1 MSSNPE
7 HTDEVLA
14 EIPQKVTDEMNNVLT
29 ATFTEEEVEK
39 ALKQMEPL
47 KSLGLMACPPYF
59 FKVIGLWWEKML
71 KRLS

>member
-7 HTDEVLA
+7 HIDEVLA
-14 EIPQKVTDEMNNVLT
+14 KVPQKVTEEMNNILI
-29 ATFTEEEVEK
+29 ATFMEEEVEK

-47 KSLGLMACPPYF
+47 KSLGPDGMPLYF

-71 KRLS
+71 KKLS